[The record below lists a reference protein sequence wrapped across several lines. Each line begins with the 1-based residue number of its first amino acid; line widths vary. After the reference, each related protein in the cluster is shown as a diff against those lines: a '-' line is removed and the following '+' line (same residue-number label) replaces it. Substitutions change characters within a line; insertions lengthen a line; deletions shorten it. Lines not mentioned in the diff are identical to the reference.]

1 MSDSQ
6 SFPFESKTHPK
17 LWEAS
22 WSVQE
27 RYSQLDIA
35 DVIEFARMRGIRVM
49 VEFDVRAATYS
60 VSLCHVARRS
70 GSVNPPPE
78 RFSAPPPLPVCC
90 HVITLTCCALC

>member
-1 MSDSQ
+1 MIDTSRHFETVNTIKRLITSLAFSKINVLHWHMSDSQ

-17 LWEAS
+17 LWTAS

-49 VEFDVRAATYS
+49 VEFDVS
-60 VSLCHVARRS
+60 GVSLFGVLACHMR
-70 GSVNPPPE
+70 
-78 RFSAPPPLPVCC
+78 
-90 HVITLTCCALC
+90 